1 MLDKV
6 TLETFEPLIGQTFK
20 LHLPDATVVDVRLS
34 DVEELPTGTRKRRNA
49 PEPKRKPFSLFFT
62 AEPRLSQAMYPVEH
76 EVLGPEP
83 VGIFLVPIA
92 EVDGGFEYEAVFT

>member
-20 LHLPDATVVDVRLS
+20 LHLPDATVVDVRLT
-34 DVEELPTGTRKRRNA
+34 DVEELPTGARRRRA

-62 AEPRLSQAMYPVEH
+62 GAPRLEQAMYPIQH
-76 EVLGPEP
+76 EALGTEP
-83 VGIFLVPIA
+83 VAIFIVPVA

>member
-20 LHLPDATVVDVRLS
+20 LHLPDATVVDVKLT
-34 DVEELPTGTRKRRNA
+34 DVEELPTGTRRRRA
-49 PEPKRKPFSLFFT
+49 PEPKRKPFSLFFV
-62 AEPRLSQAMYPVEH
+62 AAPRLDQAMYPLRH
-76 EVLGPEP
+76 EALGSEP
-83 VGIFLVPIA
+83 VSIFIVPVA